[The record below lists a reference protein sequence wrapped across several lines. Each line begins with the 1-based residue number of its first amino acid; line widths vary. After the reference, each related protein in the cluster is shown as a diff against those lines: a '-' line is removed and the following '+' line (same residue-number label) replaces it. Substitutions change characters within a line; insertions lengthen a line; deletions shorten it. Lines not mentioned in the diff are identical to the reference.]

1 MPQALRSGETQ
12 FVPRVSNAQLVS
24 WALAPEDLA
33 LAQEL
38 GLSAYC
44 CVPLRARGRTL
55 GALTL
60 CMAESGRHYTEADC
74 ALAEE
79 LAQRAATAVD
89 NARLLRGAE
98 SAREEAE
105 QQRQEADAA
114 RRAAEAANQAKAEF
128 LTIMSHELR
137 TPLNAIGG
145 YAQLLQL
152 GVHGPT
158 TEEQRTTLTRIQH
171 SQHHLLG
178 MINEV
183 LNYARLE
190 AASVYYALTDVSMPE
205 MLRDVEPLVRPQA
218 DEKRITL
225 EFEDC
230 LDDVVVRA
238 DPDKLQQTL
247 VNLLSNA
254 IKFTPSGGTVTV
266 SCTRRV
272 LTGVVAPDAIPLVDI
287 AVRDTGIGVAPEEL
301 HRIFEPFV

>member
-1 MPQALRSGETQ
+1 MIYLPALFEYDWR
-12 FVPRVSNAQLVS
+12 
-24 WALAPEDLA
+24 
-33 LAQEL
+33 
-38 GLSAYC
+38 
-44 CVPLRARGRTL
+44 
-55 GALTL
+55 
-60 CMAESGRHYTEADC
+60 
-74 ALAEE
+74 
-79 LAQRAATAVD
+79 
-89 NARLLRGAE
+89 
-98 SAREEAE
+98 
-105 QQRQEADAA
+105 
-114 RRAAEAANQAKAEF
+114 
-128 LTIMSHELR
+128 
-137 TPLNAIGG
+137 
-145 YAQLLQL
+145 
-152 GVHGPT
+152 
-158 TEEQRTTLTRIQH
+158 
-171 SQHHLLG
+171 
-178 MINEV
+178 NEV

-301 HRIFEPFV
+301 HRIFEPFVQLGRSRYGPGEGAGLGLAISRDLARGMGGELSVESTVGVGSTFMLTLTSV